1 MFGKSWDLKSLNT
14 DYSHPQK
21 DRKIIHRWWF
31 EIWGSCFPIW
41 GIAYWNL
48 EKVTHFIRPSFP
60 SPGSVGEL
68 EVSSPAVAMS
78 APVAL
83 PVRSVLMGRRRRGR
97 NGPRTWDIWA
107 CPNNLD
113 YRNTRNMIVSLP
125 SSFFGFYQLFFG
137 KPSTSLSTGI
147 LMMTHKQL
155 FGVIPIFRQ
164 IQLPKQKFGRPVIYP
179 RAPQDLAATSCLTRL
194 SKDPMANNPWVGQ
207 FAEAFLLEK
216 EDELF
221 VLADSGCLVFLFS
234 FLYNKSHAFH
244 MCIIHFRWNE
254 W

>member
-1 MFGKSWDLKSLNT
+1 MIPWAFFLGKSCETCLANVKKSAVSCKIFRRPKWTRRTIASSWSVAGSMFGKSWDLKSLNT

-107 CPNNLD
+107 CPKNLD

-125 SSFFGFYQLFFG
+125 SSFFGFYQLFG
-137 KPSTSLSTGI
+137 KPSTSLSTG
-147 LMMTHKQL
+147 
-155 FGVIPIFRQ
+155 FWWWP
-164 IQLPKQKFGRPVIYP
+164 
-179 RAPQDLAATSCLTRL
+179 TS
-194 SKDPMANNPWVGQ
+194 N
-207 FAEAFLLEK
+207 FL
-216 EDELF
+216 
-221 VLADSGCLVFLFS
+221 G
-234 FLYNKSHAFH
+234 
-244 MCIIHFRWNE
+244 
-254 W
+254 